1 MKGKGFVTSIFVIVL
16 VAIATATGL
25 NSNRLL
31 TGRGANQDAEP
42 VAKTENDAGYAV
54 KDGLELPASSD
65 NVPEQLL
72 RRTGYTASYNRQ
84 TKLPN
89 WVAWHLTAA
98 HTTGPYK
105 RGGIKFHEDDD
116 VPEPRAVDFDYVRSG
131 YDRGHMCPSGDN
143 KWSLEAQEQSF
154 LFTNICPQAGGLNR
168 GDWNELEMACRD
180 WAKKYGDLYIV
191 AGPILYKGKHKT
203 IGKNRVTVPEAF
215 FKVVLRMK
223 GTPQA
228 IGYIYK
234 NTGGNRPLDSY
245 ANTVDEVERIT
256 GFDFFP
262 SLPDDIENS
271 VEREKGK
278 F

>member
-25 NSNRLL
+25 NSNQLL
-31 TGRGANQDAEP
+31 TDGGTNQDAES
-42 VAKTENDAGYAV
+42 VAKTVNAAGYAV

-154 LFTNICPQAGGLNR
+154 LFTNICPQTGGLNR

-203 IGKNRVTVPEAF
+203 IGKNRITVPEAF
-215 FKVVLRMK
+215 FKVILHMK
-223 GTPQA
+223 DTPQA

-262 SLPDDIENS
+262 SLPDDIENK
-271 VEREKGK
+271 VERVKGK